1 MAIEYIELGEKII
14 SNLTLEHSLNELR
27 ERINDV
33 YKDTSEA
40 HINTAI
46 QALNAVPFSK
56 CPLIELHSVLDNL
69 RTACNLLEKS
79 LIKKKR
85 VFFFFEDYELS
96 IAERAEVTKKLGSWL
111 AAQAI
116 VQCLITKGNDLVV
129 DELLKKAYSFYKT
142 SLILYAQLRNDSGY
156 TKKEWKIVNQP
167 VENYCYHEEV
177 DVHYDYSS
185 EERAKYTQLQISA
198 AASWDIENRMIIHK
212 LMS

>member
-85 VFFFFEDYELS
+85 VFFFFED
-96 IAERAEVTKKLGSWL
+96 
-111 AAQAI
+111 
-116 VQCLITKGNDLVV
+116 
-129 DELLKKAYSFYKT
+129 
-142 SLILYAQLRNDSGY
+142 
-156 TKKEWKIVNQP
+156 
-167 VENYCYHEEV
+167 
-177 DVHYDYSS
+177 
-185 EERAKYTQLQISA
+185 
-198 AASWDIENRMIIHK
+198 
-212 LMS
+212 